1 MEAVTWHCFFWC
13 FFFCS
18 FFLTIFLNTLMIN
31 DYLQEFMYKDNA
43 WANDVGMMGMVRGKD
58 ACG

>member
-1 MEAVTWHCFFWC
+1 MAWFFWC